1 MCEEAAYGGIIVL
14 LQPQGLEV
22 WMTWASPTKC
32 FRHAVQQGQ
41 TLRWI
46 LARWLEAVP
55 LTPPEPVAEVQ
66 LRHIGEEEEDEEDV
80 GRARLC
86 SIRVMRGHANTAE
99 QSDWK
104 NRLYRAFSAD

>member
-1 MCEEAAYGGIIVL
+1 MGFTHQVFQTC
-14 LQPQGLEV
+14 
-22 WMTWASPTKC
+22 SP
-32 FRHAVQQGQ
+32 AGQ

-46 LARWLEAVP
+46 LARWLEAV
-55 LTPPEPVAEVQ
+55 LFTPPEPVAQVQ
-66 LRHIGEEEEDEEDV
+66 LQHIGEEEEDEEDV

-104 NRLYRAFSAD
+104 NRLYRTFSAD